1 MRVSKTRVLP
11 ITPPG
16 NRKKSQSTGCIVRAQ
31 KDVIDTKPFI
41 SNTLVAESAAV
52 ERIDRALSEA

>member
-1 MRVSKTRVLP
+1 MLP